1 MKKIKLL
8 LIIVMT
14 IVLSVLF
21 SGCWDY
27 RDVNELYVVSG
38 IAVDKSDDGQKYL
51 LTVEVA
57 DVKSAGKEAKI
68 DSKLIQIEGETL
80 FDAIRNMI
88 MISGKK
94 LYFSHMKVV
103 LISQE
108 VAREGITQI
117 TDLITRDNEPR
128 LETNMLISREKTARE
143 LLEYQSIGEVLKCIS
158 MYEMLESQSELSK
171 APFIENYKFIQ
182 SLSSEGECA
191 ILPAAGSAV
200 IEGQKN
206 LEVSGI
212 AIFKK
217 DKLIGFLDGDDTKYL
232 LFIRD
237 MVKSGILPEMGK
249 QETTKHSVSLE
260 IFENKTKLKPKYADG
275 KVSIDI
281 NVKTVTGIGEQ
292 GGMVNFV
299 DEKGRDILKNNAED
313 SLKENIERVVKK
325 VQHEYG
331 TDIFEFGKTIKI
343 QMPSVWKSI
352 YLEWDDLFKKID
364 VNVNADVNIR
374 SSGFLSKPFSKGE

>member
-1 MKKIKLL
+1 MKKINIL
-8 LIIVMT
+8 LIVMM
-14 IVLSVLF
+14 IMFLVLL

-51 LTVEVA
+51 LTAEVA

-94 LYFSHMKVV
+94 LYFSHMKIV
-103 LISQE
+103 LISQD

-128 LETNMLISREKTARE
+128 LETNMLVSKEKTARE
-143 LLEYQSIGEVLKCIS
+143 LLEYQSIGEILKCSSI
-158 MYEMLESQSELSK
+158 YEMLESQRELSK

-182 SLSSEGECA
+182 SLSSEGGCA
-191 ILPAAGSAV
+191 ILPVAGSTV
-200 IEGQKN
+200 IDGQKN
-206 LEVSGI
+206 LEISGT

-260 IFENKTKLKPKYADG
+260 IFESKTKLKPKYADG

-292 GGMVNFV
+292 DGMTNFA
-299 DEKGRDILKNNAED
+299 DEKGRDILKSNAED
-313 SLKENIERVVKK
+313 SLKKNIERVIKK

-343 QMPSVWKSI
+343 EMPSVWKSI
-352 YLEWDDLFKKID
+352 YPEWDDLFKEID
-364 VNVNADVNIR
+364 VNVATDVDIR
-374 SSGFLSKPFSKGE
+374 SSGFLSKHFSKGE